1 MLIQSPKRDK
11 ILFFGCYMIHPPH
24 TKWMMPQRVNIG
36 TNYSFLPSPPRKST
50 NEYTDPLV
58 RVCLTLKFENA
69 RGKAQHR
76 EAIRV
81 PRGAS

>member
-11 ILFFGCYMIHPPH
+11 ILFFGCYMIHPSH
-24 TKWMMPQRVNIG
+24 TKWTMPQWVDIG
-36 TNYSFLPSPPRKST
+36 TNYSFLPSPPRKSM

-69 RGKAQHR
+69 RGKA
-76 EAIRV
+76 IRV